1 MCGRAR
7 FSSDV
12 SEVKLVFSIPP
23 HRPTPDIAPS
33 WNAVAR
39 EAISLPAATHDL
51 GIMIVRERRTFGDRV
66 CEARRS
72 GEAAMRMILFST
84 LAVLI
89 GAGTALAF
97 PTDEVPTSEPAYLAK
112 VKTAAPEQIVA
123 KASIVMMQDGK
134 SRSLQT
140 GTNGFTCQISEDGT
154 PLCADENGMAW
165 MNAVASKS
173 DPPNGIGFIYVL
185 AGDTGT
191 GDNDPDRRA
200 AHLDWVQTGPHLMI
214 VGPNAR
220 EMLCHPINVDV
231 PDPTQPY
238 VMFAGTP
245 YEHLMLPLTAAE

>member
-1 MCGRAR
+1 MQ
-7 FSSDV
+7 
-12 SEVKLVFSIPP
+12 
-23 HRPTPDIAPS
+23 
-33 WNAVAR
+33 
-39 EAISLPAATHDL
+39 
-51 GIMIVRERRTFGDRV
+51 
-66 CEARRS
+66 
-72 GEAAMRMILFST
+72 MILSST
-84 LAVLI
+84 LAIVI
-89 GAGTALAF
+89 GTGAALAF

-173 DPPNGIGFIYVL
+173 DPPNGIGFIYMS

-191 GDNDPDRRA
+191 SNNDPDRRA
-200 AHLDWVQTGPHLMI
+200 AHLHWVQTGPHLMI
-214 VGPNAR
+214 VGPKAR
-220 EMLCHPINVDV
+220 EMLCHPVNVDV

-238 VMFAGTP
+238 VRFPGTP
-245 YEHLMLPLTAAE
+245 YEHLMLPLAAAE